1 VLGSIVTAE
10 HVLDF
15 GDMMIFSMA
24 IPNLIGVVALG
35 GEVRRAL
42 DDYWRR
48 YQAGEFE
55 PGQR

>member
-1 VLGSIVTAE
+1 
-10 HVLDF
+10 
-15 GDMMIFSMA
+15 MMIFSMA